1 MPSAKRSAWWNT
13 LICTLRNCAVELC
26 PRGEVVSVYCAPVA
40 ARHPLRVILTWFSLR
55 HHRESGGGGREV
67 QRRAAPLP
75 PPTQLLLP
83 CVPSSFPSA
92 TTQTGPKTEP
102 PQNPLLCPSP
112 FFPLN
117 PHASSL
123 SPPLLWSVQYVAY
136 GISWYS
142 ASGLGLPELG
152 ERERAR
158 GTRKG
163 AKPQT
168 GWIYIYI

>member
-102 PQNPLLCPSP
+102 PPKSFALPFPLLSLEPSCLLSLPPSP
-112 FFPLN
+112 VVG
-117 PHASSL
+117 SVCSL
-123 SPPLLWSVQYVAY
+123 WDQLVFSLRSRLART
-136 GISWYS
+136 GGARES
-142 ASGLGLPELG
+142 A
-152 ERERAR
+152 RHK
-158 GTRKG
+158 KG
-163 AKPQT
+163 
-168 GWIYIYI
+168 G